1 LKCAIQVPFI
11 CLQSAIQIKLI
22 RHVFSPP

>member
-1 LKCAIQVPFI
+1 VMQVPFI

>member
-1 LKCAIQVPFI
+1 VIQVPFI